1 MDWKICAVDD
11 LRRYKQMKI
20 GIINSKE
27 KLKFVENTAMRY
39 NLSNAKRG
47 LRTDTNIINALVE
60 ASRLRQNIASTER
73 LTKLVERGLDSLSD
87 EERRIIDRFYM
98 ANTPLSTR
106 VLSEEL
112 GYEPRTL
119 YRIRDRALEKFTIA
133 MYGIEIS

>member
-27 KLKFVENTAMRY
+27 KLKFVENAAMRY